1 MAINLTKGQNVSL
14 NQQAPGM
21 NSIHAG
27 LGWDV
32 QQFAGDDFDLDV
44 MVFLLGEND
53 KVVSDA
59 HFVFFNNLVSP
70 DGSVEHTGD
79 NLTGE
84 GEGDDEV
91 VNVQLDKISSE
102 VAKVVFTV
110 NIHEGQARN
119 QNFGQVKNA
128 FIRLVDKAK
137 DEEIIRYD
145 LSEDFSI
152 ETSLIVAELYRRNN
166 EWKFKAV
173 GMGFKEG
180 LTALV
185 RHFGINA

>member
-1 MAINLTKGQNVSL
+1 MAINLQKGQNVSL
-14 NQQAPGM
+14 NKEAPGAQEF
-21 NSIHAG
+21 HAG
-27 LGWDV
+27 LGWDT
-32 QQFAGDDFDLDV
+32 QKFAGDDFDLDV
-44 MVFLLGEND
+44 MVFLLGENE
-53 KVVSDA
+53 KVISDQ

-91 VNVQLDKISSE
+91 VNVNLSKISSD
-102 VAKVVFTV
+102 VKKVVFTV

-119 QNFGQVKNA
+119 QNFGMVSNA
-128 FIRLVDKAK
+128 FIRLVDKSK

-152 ETSLIVAELYRRNN
+152 ETSLIVAELYLRNG
-166 EWKFKAV
+166 EWKFKAI

-180 LTALV
+180 LNALV
-185 RHFGINA
+185 RHFGLNA

>member
-1 MAINLTKGQNVSL
+1 MAINLQKGQNVSL

-32 QQFAGDDFDLDV
+32 QQFAGADFDLDV
-44 MVFLLGEND
+44 MVFMLGEND
-53 KVVSDA
+53 KVVSDS
-59 HFVFFNNLVSP
+59 HFIFFNNLKSP

-84 GEGDDEV
+84 GDGDDEV
-91 VNVQLDKISSE
+91 VNVHLDKISSE

-110 NIHEGQARN
+110 NIHEGKARN

-137 DEEIIRYD
+137 NEEIIRYD

-152 ETSLIVAELYRRNN
+152 ETSLIVAEMYRRNG

-173 GMGFKEG
+173 GMGFSDG
-180 LTALV
+180 LPALV